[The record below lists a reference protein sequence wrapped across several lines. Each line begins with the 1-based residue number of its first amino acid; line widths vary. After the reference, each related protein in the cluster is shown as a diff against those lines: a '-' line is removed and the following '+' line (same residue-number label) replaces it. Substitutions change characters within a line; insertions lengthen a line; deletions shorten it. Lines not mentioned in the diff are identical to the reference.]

1 MMMMMMMMFC
11 TTNDIHPGYICNPLK
26 VSFEILPTLTDKA
39 QWRSIE
45 AFNNVN
51 KHMGHGLLAVLAP
64 RIQFA
69 LVIISTD
76 GTILAVRTLGGG
88 DHFKSDVSD
97 EYF

>member
-1 MMMMMMMMFC
+1 M
-11 TTNDIHPGYICNPLK
+11 TYTQGIICNPLK

-45 AFNNVN
+45 AFNNV
-51 KHMGHGLLAVLAP
+51 KQTYGTRAVGCSRLLAP

-76 GTILAVRTLGGG
+76 GTTWAVRTLGGG